1 MNEFNCPTDIG
12 GLLTL
17 KFPNGRKKFYP
28 VHRGHYSDAETF
40 FKEMVASVSSSDGIK
55 VLTNNPD
62 EYSHTKNEHM
72 FLVSIERTQELT
84 TDGRKNLVSAIMGTL
99 STNDSCNIPDL
110 FWRESNLSW
119 VWSPV
124 NWEIPCQIL
133 SLEKVRNSR
142 FVVTSRGKTITLEGD
157 EEVKIFQQ
165 FLYFC
170 NIPQLEID
178 CSRPVSAVIRLEAWN
193 SFLKDYAKKLMN

>member
-28 VHRGHYSDAETF
+28 VHRGHYSDAE
-40 FKEMVASVSSSDGIK
+40 
-55 VLTNNPD
+55 
-62 EYSHTKNEHM
+62 
-72 FLVSIERTQELT
+72 
-84 TDGRKNLVSAIMGTL
+84 NLVSAIMGTL
-99 STNDSCNIPDL
+99 SKNYSCNIPES
-110 FWRESNLSW
+110 FWKESNFSW

-133 SLEKVRNSR
+133 SLEKIRNSR
-142 FVVTSRGKTITLEGD
+142 FVVTSRGKTITLEGN
-157 EEVKIFQQ
+157 EEIRIFQQ

-170 NIPQLEID
+170 NMPKVEID
-178 CSRPVSAVIRLEAWN
+178 WSRPVDAVIRLEAWN
-193 SFLKDYAKKLMN
+193 SFLKDYAKKLMS